1 MFNSRMMLILALFI
15 HIQINELST
24 ASNEKRLALLRDVSG
39 SSVSQELHVKDV
51 SNLQGKNYFQLD

>member
-1 MFNSRMMLILALFI
+1 MLILALFI

-39 SSVSQELHVKDV
+39 SSVSQELHAKDV